1 MIKSFLKYSTIFLLL
16 PTVFFLGCA
25 TSSNFQKPKITT
37 TEING
42 AQREEILSK
51 IKEQSSTAP
60 KSIKLVS
67 DSKITSAEGSFD
79 FRQIFVFQE
88 PDRLRIEAF
97 PLNTGIA
104 LNLLVS
110 KDGNAKYIDMEESV
124 IHEGS
129 AKEDFF
135 GRYLKVPLSERD
147 LKYLLISRFPKELL
161 ASADKIK
168 IYSDSQNSYYDVI
181 FGEMQFYWKI
191 DKKTFLTQE
200 FQVRDI
206 FKDKLLIQ
214 ANYFEFS
221 GSENLTLAD
230 KILISIPNYDFELD
244 LNFTKRIIN
253 QNIPEELFELE

>member
-1 MIKSFLKYSTIFLLL
+1 MIRLISQFKNILLFLFISFFIGCST
-16 PTVFFLGCA
+16 
-25 TSSNFQKPKITT
+25 TSSIHKPKFTT
-37 TEING
+37 GEIVG
-42 AQREEILSK
+42 DYRYEILAK
-51 IKEQSSTAP
+51 IREQSSTAP

-67 DSKITSAEGSFD
+67 DSKVTSTEGSFD

-110 KDGNAKYIDMEESV
+110 KDGKAKYIDMEESV

-147 LKYLLISRFPKELL
+147 LKYLLISRFPSELIE
-161 ASADKIK
+161 SPDKIK
-168 IYSDSQNSYYDVI
+168 IYAETQNSYYDVV

-221 GSENLTLAD
+221 DNNNVLLAD
-230 KILISIPNYDFELD
+230 KIQINIPNYDFELD
-244 LNFTKRIIN
+244 LNFTKRIVN
-253 QNIPEELFELE
+253 QNISEELFELE